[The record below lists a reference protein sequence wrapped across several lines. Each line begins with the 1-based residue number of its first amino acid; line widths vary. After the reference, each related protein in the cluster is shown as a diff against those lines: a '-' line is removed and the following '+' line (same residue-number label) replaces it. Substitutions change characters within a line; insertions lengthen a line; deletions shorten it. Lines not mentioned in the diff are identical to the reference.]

1 MKERSNKFYHNKI
14 KSLDLSNFL
23 LFIVKLIELES
34 YHFNL
39 VVDDS
44 EKKSTAATYTITK
57 VNLYTPLFY
66 YTSLQ
71 NLHYF
76 FFFSRVLLN
85 FASYNITHKI
95 YIRSFSRNSRLNKL
109 PHQPM
114 FLDYHKIFFYSTPV
128 LKHNFPLLLFCG
140 KVKKISFSLFKVLNN
155 ENTYTSI
162 ISSTYK

>member
-1 MKERSNKFYHNKI
+1 MH
-14 KSLDLSNFL
+14 LSNFL

-57 VNLYTPLFY
+57 VNFYTQLFY
-66 YTSLQ
+66 Y
-71 NLHYF
+71 YF
-76 FFFSRVLLN
+76 FTKPALFFFSRVLLN

-140 KVKKISFSLFKVLNN
+140 KVKKNLLFIVR
-155 ENTYTSI
+155 
-162 ISSTYK
+162 SSQQWKHIHIHNFFHI